1 MAHQASESYRRV
13 CVGPDCAGLDAT
25 TELESRDAQACDASS
40 LCVVGRACP
49 DGSAATEAAER
60 RESVARAHESGLGYS
75 GGVAFLA

>member
-49 DGSAATEAAER
+49 DGSAAREAAER
-60 RESVARAHESGLGYS
+60 ERSMTHEDERSQ
-75 GGVAFLA
+75 